1 MTGPHDNKQWS
12 VNDFKRYYSGTM
24 EEAERHALEKA
35 ALDDPFLDEALEGF
49 SFSANPVEDVADLR
63 RRLQPEQ
70 ENQLKVVWFRHKS
83 MARLL
88 KFAAALILFGGFA
101 WLIYSGKN
109 KQPVELAANEKPV
122 NTKQSALPD
131 TSSMLSDDASPDQ
144 SAGVE
149 FKKDMPLQ
157 VAKLRP
163 KKKSQEYSDALETVG
178 QLEKVNGTTADS
190 ETKILKEVFP
200 SAGSF
205 KKMENAQAL
214 NNTSGLVLPAANN
227 LIYGTVVN
235 LQGKPI
241 PYATVNVSS
250 LNSQVAADGKGNFSF
265 KAKHDA
271 VVVIADVNALG
282 YEKANIPLTAG
293 NSINNKVV
301 LQESGNALSE
311 VVVVGY
317 GTTKKSA
324 APVADA
330 PQKVQSAPMDDYRV
344 ILKNGKPLESWEEFN
359 KSVREQIKQNK
370 VIDTAGEVILSFD
383 LDNNGAAQ
391 NISIK
396 KKLCASCDEQ
406 AKRMLE
412 NAPAMRRVKR
422 GKKVEAVVRF

>member
-1 MTGPHDNKQWS
+1 MTGPYDNKQWS
-12 VNDFKRYYSGTM
+12 VNDFKRYYSGSM

-35 ALDDPFLDEALEGF
+35 ALDDPFLDDALEGF

-70 ENQLKVVWFRHKS
+70 ENQLRVVWFKPKS
-83 MARLL
+83 VRLL

-101 WLIYSGKN
+101 WFIYSGKN
-109 KQPVELAANEKPV
+109 KQPVELAANKKPADIQ
-122 NTKQSALPD
+122 QSTSPD
-131 TSSMLSDDASPDQ
+131 TSGILSDDASPDQ
-144 SAGVE
+144 LAGVKL
-149 FKKDMPLQ
+149 KKDVALP
-157 VAKLRP
+157 VAKPRQE
-163 KKKSQEYSDALETVG
+163 KKSPDYSDAVKTVG
-178 QLEKVNGTTADS
+178 QLEKVNGTTANS
-190 ETKILKEVFP
+190 ESKILKEVLP
-200 SAGSF
+200 PAGSF

-235 LQGKPI
+235 IQGKPI
-241 PYATVNVSS
+241 PYATVNISS
-250 LNSQVAADGKGNFSF
+250 LNAQVAADGKGNFSF
-265 KAKHDA
+265 KTKGDA
-271 VVVIADVNALG
+271 VVVTADVNALG

-293 NSINNKVV
+293 NNNSNKVV

-317 GTTKKSA
+317 GTTKKSVAPLA
-324 APVADA
+324 AV
-330 PQKVQSAPMDDYRV
+330 PQKVQSAPIDDYRV

-370 VIDTAGEVILSFD
+370 VTDTAGEVILSFD